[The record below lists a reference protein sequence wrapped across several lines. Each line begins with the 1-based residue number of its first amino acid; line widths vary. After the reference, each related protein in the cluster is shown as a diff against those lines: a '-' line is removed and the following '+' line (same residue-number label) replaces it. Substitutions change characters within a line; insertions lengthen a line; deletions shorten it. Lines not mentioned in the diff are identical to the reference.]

1 MQPLTFP
8 CPRCDRRMG
17 VGIESAGKA
26 VRCPYCQEVVAAPTL
41 SVPPPIEPPPPAP
54 LKDLFASIQNR
65 EGADSILADPEDSDD
80 SVFSAFEMK
89 KPPLLPL
96 PVPLQTPRAPVASTP
111 PAVAPK
117 HSAAPFGGF
126 AANPTSTPEGSEAK
140 APIEKGTA
148 FSFDW
153 KLLALIAMAGYAAL
167 MTALAAWGWMRSP
180 TAKDAVHP
188 VQKAK

>member
-1 MQPLTFP
+1 
-8 CPRCDRRMG
+8 MG

-96 PVPLQTPRAPVASTP
+96 PVPPTPVLPFPSAA
-111 PAVAPK
+111 APK
-117 HSAAPFGGF
+117 LTAEPFGGF
-126 AANPTSTPEGSEAK
+126 AASPPARPSSVETK
-140 APIEKGTA
+140 VPIEKEKSSA
-148 FSFDW
+148 FDW
-153 KLLALIAMAGYAAL
+153 KLLALIAMTGYAAL